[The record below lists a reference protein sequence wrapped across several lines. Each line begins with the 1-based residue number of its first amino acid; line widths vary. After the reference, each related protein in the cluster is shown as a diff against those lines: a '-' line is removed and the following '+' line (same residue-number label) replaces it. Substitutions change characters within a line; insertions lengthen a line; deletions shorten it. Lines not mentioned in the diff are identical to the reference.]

1 MPNPYLDF
9 PGDYN
14 LNKIEIITASGE
26 ILPLRMGMIIELNV
40 FEDIESSALT
50 GSLVMIDSSN
60 IISNAPLQ
68 GNERLVFK
76 LSSPVSEYDER
87 VAIDASQET
96 GFPFHIYA
104 IKKRA
109 IQSETLSSYTI
120 YFCSRELL
128 RNTRTKVSKAF
139 EGELHQAAIK
149 ILRDKNGLDSV
160 KRLHFEPTRDIDKV
174 VIPNMRPFEA
184 LDLISDRAL
193 SKNSEAA
200 GYYFYETTKGFHFRS
215 YESMLTTQGKYARPP
230 KLILGYQP
238 KALPIQDRKNYNM
251 YNVDSYEFVQQ
262 FDTLSQQSMGTYS
275 SRVITYSI
283 YDKSYNI
290 ADFNY
295 HDRFA
300 RHFHA
305 DQLSDSSSRNYHIG
319 DSPVDFDSRLGGNV
333 PGRIGDKTV
342 SDYHESKVILQPSTR
357 FVHGTES
364 SDFTKDEGMSEA
376 IKESQANQVSN
387 STILKVVMPG
397 HSYVEAGDVVEF
409 KLPSLE
415 RNKGE
420 YSTSQFDEKY
430 SGRYLVAKLRHRL
443 IKQEYRMVLELV
455 KDSVA
460 KPYIKGSNTYKGK
473 PPVERGTIDIY
484 QEDKNINYFA
494 I

>member
-26 ILPLRMGMIIELNV
+26 VLPLRMGMIIELNV
-40 FEDIESSALT
+40 YEDIESSALT
-50 GSLVMIDSSN
+50 GAMSMIDSSN
-60 IISNAPLQ
+60 IITNAPLQ
-68 GNERLVFK
+68 GNERLLFK
-76 LSSPVSEYDER
+76 LSTPVSEYSER
-87 VAIDASQET
+87 VAIDATEET

-104 IKKRA
+104 VTNRV

-120 YFCSRELL
+120 HFCSRELL
-128 RNTRTKVSKAF
+128 RNARTKISRAY

-160 KRLHFEPTRDIDKV
+160 KRLHFEPTKNVDKL

-184 LDLISDRAL
+184 LDLVADRAL

-215 YESMLTTQGKYARPP
+215 YESMLATQGKYARPP
-230 KLILGYQP
+230 KLILAYQP
-238 KALPIQDRKNYNM
+238 KALPVGNRNAYNM
-251 YNVDSYEFVQQ
+251 HNVDSYEFIQH

-295 HDRFA
+295 HDRFT
-300 RHFHA
+300 RHLHA

-342 SDYHESKVILQPSTR
+342 SDYHESKVILQPSRR

-364 SDFTKDEGMSEA
+364 LDFTKDEGMSEA
-376 IKESQANQVSN
+376 VKESQANQVIN
-387 STILKVVMPG
+387 STRLKIVMPG
-397 HSYVEAGDVVEF
+397 HSYIEAGDVVEF
-409 KLPSLE
+409 QLPSLE

-443 IKQEYRMVLELV
+443 IKQEYRLVLELI

-494 I
+494 S